1 LQPFGIFPEDIPSPF
16 NIFMTMEI
24 DGKTGRLGNTTIR
37 PSKPAHVE
45 LEAEINC
52 LVGISVCPDL
62 MIDAKP
68 IDVVIYDI

>member
-1 LQPFGIFPEDIPSPF
+1 
-16 NIFMTMEI
+16 MTMEI
-24 DGKTGRLGNTTIR
+24 DGKTGKLGNTTIR
-37 PSKPAHVE
+37 PSKMAHVD

-68 IDVVIYDI
+68 VEVVIFES